1 MSVTFDVDPSFD
13 FFIVLF
19 CASCYTHENYIIF
32 IFMFFELPYL
42 WHMLWCVSLTVVG
55 GLRSRG
61 KVWKRPSLPADICL
75 HCKGKPAGGLRSFCA
90 L

>member
-19 CASCYTHENYIIF
+19 CASCYTHKKY
-32 IFMFFELPYL
+32 IFMFFEPPYL
-42 WHMLWCVSLTVVG
+42 WRMLWCV
-55 GLRSRG
+55 GLIAESRRSRG
-61 KVWKRPSLPADICL
+61 KVWKRPSLPAGFCL
-75 HCKGKPAGGLRSFCA
+75 HCKGKPAWGLRSFCA